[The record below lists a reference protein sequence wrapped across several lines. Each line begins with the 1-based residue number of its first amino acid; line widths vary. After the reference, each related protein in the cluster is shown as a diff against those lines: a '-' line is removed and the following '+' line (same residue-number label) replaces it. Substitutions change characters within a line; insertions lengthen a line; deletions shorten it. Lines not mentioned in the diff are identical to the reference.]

1 MSYTARTPWTC
12 SRCHCVA
19 HGRSLCGWLKY
30 VKSLSRDANDDA
42 LQARVAEVGQAL
54 LRRTQDA
61 GGLGPRRKGKRSRF
75 HMDAYEEHR
84 ILPEVLGCT
93 STPCQSHCRLRLS
106 ALSCINLSLGGV
118 KELFCTKVKK
128 YGIHVLFLGAIQSS

>member
-1 MSYTARTPWTC
+1 MHDEHDRTHEC
-12 SRCHCVA
+12 EQNHD
-19 HGRSLCGWLKY
+19 
-30 VKSLSRDANDDA
+30 DASTGAGTDAVVDADADDAFEHA

-84 ILPEVLGCT
+84 ILPEVLCCTLLPNSGPQVYLPDLLATLNNRMDTYKEHRILPEVLGCT
-93 STPCQSHCRLRLS
+93 FIPC
-106 ALSCINLSLGGV
+106 
-118 KELFCTKVKK
+118 
-128 YGIHVLFLGAIQSS
+128 